1 MVFVQQL
8 VAEGQCLLG
17 VLPSIVDIVTDEAHS
32 SDKLM
37 SVYQTA

>member
-8 VAEGQCLLG
+8 AAEGQCLLG
-17 VLPSIVDIVTDEAHS
+17 VQPSMIDIVIDEAHS
-32 SDKLM
+32 SDTLI